1 MATAPVVDGA
11 GAHVMPMETIKFENG
26 PKTYRIQF
34 DIVAPPP
41 AVAQKAGIVKNY
53 APKPQHT
60 VGSIR
65 ITEITDGVGDDG
77 EKKVVNFARGFDT
90 LAQARTGASEYAK
103 RIVREKMTPKVAA
116 VEPPVDPAV

>member
-1 MATAPVVDGA
+1 
-11 GAHVMPMETIKFENG
+11 
-26 PKTYRIQF
+26 
-34 DIVAPPP
+34 
-41 AVAQKAGIVKNY
+41 
-53 APKPQHT
+53 

-65 ITEITDGVGDDG
+65 IAEITDGVGDDG

-116 VEPPVDPAV
+116 VEPPPVEPAV